1 MLEAI
6 QALRGW
12 YHTSVRPLLENLDP
26 TRIESSDAE
35 CDRLGTLAA
44 SFTNDVP
51 VCFLGQSGIGKSTLI
66 NALVGRSL
74 LPQGGIGPLTAQ
86 VLSVRFGKEAAFE
99 VRYHSPGKV
108 GRLAFAIEQTY
119 EAKLRKLGKE
129 ATIFGNEDLLDVLDQ
144 KDREDLTVDETE
156 GESTP
161 QEERN
166 QEFIKQATLMIAGRQ
181 DAVREIPYLIDRLC
195 ETVAKAPHY
204 GTVRLEEDLSR
215 VQRLRERLI
224 LGKEQQPFRCL
235 ETSQDFRTALHEHA
249 AGFFAPIISE
259 FVVHWNAPILGTGI
273 VLIDLPGVGIA
284 GDSFSKVTE
293 EYIREKA
300 KVVVL
305 VVSVKGV
312 TKSDAELLRNSG
324 FLNRLLFA
332 ADDPEADPVHLMIA
346 VVRTDDIAEAR
357 RLEDKSRS
365 KSEHFS
371 DVCAEALQNTT
382 RQMRAN
388 LANAWRTDETLSETK
403 QEVLARIIDRL
414 QVHPLSAIQYCRVL
428 AGDADDAPFLKNTE
442 ESKVPNFRR
451 SLTALSG
458 SLNLQR
464 RERLDRARQ
473 LFFSGQA
480 SGLRVLREQWQLET
494 RAQAEAEALA
504 EILAIFLPEVR
515 KEFHTRRGEFRAFL
529 RETVPAE
536 IKSLVSEARDSA
548 RVAIRRYLERLE
560 PVHWATLRATVRRGG
575 IFYGARQINL
585 PHDFALRFE
594 EPLAEIWG
602 KKLLQ
607 LIRKRTKEYAS
618 DCVALVERVLDRAK
632 DQGARVKTT
641 LIEAQRDQINAD
653 AQQLTG
659 VGKELIDELREE
671 VKNRLIASIQPPI
684 RRRCEKFVERHDD
697 IGTGVKDRMIELL
710 GELEEE
716 VLKAAVEPATS
727 LLTTC
732 FVKVEKEI
740 AKVLRSDEDP
750 IEKAAE
756 AIVESHEASIR
767 RGDAQRRKAVLRQLE
782 AVETASPFPRRSPK
796 VRPIDD

>member
-1 MLEAI
+1 M
-6 QALRGW
+6 
-12 YHTSVRPLLENLDP
+12 
-26 TRIESSDAE
+26 
-35 CDRLGTLAA
+35 
-44 SFTNDVP
+44 
-51 VCFLGQSGIGKSTLI
+51 
-66 NALVGRSL
+66 
-74 LPQGGIGPLTAQ
+74 
-86 VLSVRFGKEAAFE
+86 AAF
-99 VRYHSPGKV
+99 K
-108 GRLAFAIEQTY
+108 RLH
-119 EAKLRKLGKE
+119 
-129 ATIFGNEDLLDVLDQ
+129 N
-144 KDREDLTVDETE
+144 
-156 GESTP
+156 
-161 QEERN
+161 
-166 QEFIKQATLMIAGRQ
+166 
-181 DAVREIPYLIDRLC
+181 
-195 ETVAKAPHY
+195 
-204 GTVRLEEDLSR
+204 
-215 VQRLRERLI
+215 
-224 LGKEQQPFRCL
+224 
-235 ETSQDFRTALHEHA
+235 
-249 AGFFAPIISE
+249 
-259 FVVHWNAPILGTGI
+259 
-273 VLIDLPGVGIA
+273 
-284 GDSFSKVTE
+284 
-293 EYIREKA
+293 
-300 KVVVL
+300 VVVRQAQIHRATDTAIYQTP
-305 VVSVKGV
+305 VEI
-312 TKSDAELLRNSG
+312 ARQ
-324 FLNRLLFA
+324 
-332 ADDPEADPVHLMIA
+332 PEADPVQLMIA

-371 DVCAEALQNTT
+371 DVCVEALQNTT

-388 LANAWRTDETLSETK
+388 LVNAWRTDETLSETK
-403 QEVLARIIDRL
+403 QEVLDRIIDDL
-414 QVHPLSAIQYCRVL
+414 QVHPLSAIQHCRIL
-428 AGDADDAPFLKNTE
+428 AGDADDAPFLRNAE
-442 ESKVPNFRR
+442 ESNVPKFLR
-451 SLTALSG
+451 SLTALSD
-458 SLNLQR
+458 SLNHQR

-494 RAQAEAEALA
+494 RALAEAEAFA
-504 EILAIFLPEVR
+504 EILATFLPEVR

-575 IFYGARQINL
+575 IFYGAQQINL

-632 DQGARVKTT
+632 DQGARVKTA

-659 VGKELIDELREE
+659 VGKELINELREE

-697 IGTGVKDRMIELL
+697 IGTGVKARMLELL
-710 GELEEE
+710 RELEEE

-740 AKVLRSDEDP
+740 AKVLRADEDP

-756 AIVESHEASIR
+756 AIIESHEASTR
-767 RGDAQRRKAVLRQLE
+767 RGDAQLRKAVLRQLE
-782 AVETASPFPRRSPK
+782 AVETASPFPLEDAQRFGPLTIEK
-796 VRPIDD
+796 V